1 MKRSKVLRVNEN
13 TFLKIKQIKDL
24 AGLKSYAETMDKII
38 KRVLSEYEEPEQK
51 RNWFKIL

>member
-38 KRVLSEYEEPEQK
+38 KRVLSEYEEPKQK